1 VKATSWKVHRARKRE
16 KAGERMSGIKI
27 GDIVARKSY
36 GCDVFFKVVDIS
48 ERNGEKILTL
58 KGISYRIEADA
69 PESDLEVQ
77 PEVKVREYRDR
88 CWREAEKTAADR
100 MYEMRYYRYYMPRS
114 RGWRKKAYYR
124 DTSNEKP
131 DRIKRPGKVL
141 HLDGDKDYLENC
153 IAEYKKLG
161 IDVVGEYVPE
171 KDQPA
176 RVYSLLSQ
184 HRPDILVLTGHDGL
198 IKGKDSYNSISSYR
212 NSKYFVEAVKE
223 ARRFNPD
230 MDGLVI
236 FAGACQSMFN
246 EIIKAGA
253 NFASA
258 PFRDLIHA
266 LDPVRVCQKIA
277 FASVDTV
284 LDAEDVINNTIT
296 GKTGIGGIQT
306 RGKYR
311 EGFPAEP
318 EY

>member
-1 VKATSWKVHRARKRE
+1 
-16 KAGERMSGIKI
+16 MSGIKI

-36 GCDVFFKVVDIS
+36 GCDVFFKVMDIK
-48 ERNGEKILTL
+48 ERNGERILTL

-77 PEVKVREYRDR
+77 PEMKVREYRDR

-114 RGWRKKAYYR
+114 RGWRKKAHYR
-124 DTSNEKP
+124 DTPNDKAEK
-131 DRIKRPGKVL
+131 IKKPGKVL
-141 HLDGDKDYLENC
+141 HLDGDKDYLEHC

-161 IDVVGEYVPE
+161 IDVAGEYVPE

-176 RVYSLLSQ
+176 RVYSLLEKY
-184 HRPDILVLTGHDGL
+184 RPDILVLTGHDGL
-198 IKGKDSYNSISSYR
+198 LKGKDNYNNISSYR
-212 NSKYFVEAVKE
+212 TSKYFVEAVKE

-236 FAGACQSMFN
+236 FAGACQSMYN

-277 FASVDTV
+277 FASIDTV

-318 EY
+318 GS

>member
-1 VKATSWKVHRARKRE
+1 
-16 KAGERMSGIKI
+16 MSELKI

-36 GCDVFFKVVDIS
+36 GCDIFFKVVDITQIGT
-48 ERNGEKILTL
+48 ERVITL

-77 PEVKVREYRDR
+77 PENRVREYRDICCR
-88 CWREAEKTAADR
+88 KAQQHNQDGRLAQQYTHYSAP
-100 MYEMRYYRYYMPRS
+100 YYR
-114 RGWRKKAYYR
+114 GLRKKTYFR
-124 DTSNEKP
+124 DTAKEDTEK
-131 DRIKRPGKVL
+131 IKRPGKVL

-153 IAEYKKLG
+153 IEEYKKLG
-161 IDVVGEYVPE
+161 IEAVGEYVPE
-171 KDQPA
+171 KEQPQRVEELLA
-176 RVYSLLSQ
+176 R
-184 HRPDILVLTGHDGL
+184 HKPDILVLTGHDGF
-198 IKGKDSYNSISSYR
+198 IKGQDSYNNLASYR
-212 NSKYFVEAVKE
+212 TSRYFIEAVKK
-223 ARRFNPD
+223 ARKFNSD

-236 FAGACQSMFN
+236 FAGACQSLYR
-246 EIIKAGA
+246 EIINAGA

-277 FASVDTV
+277 FAGVDMI
-284 LDAEDVINNTIT
+284 LDAEDVIKNTIT

-318 EY
+318 YQ